1 MEGIQDLLQEGL
13 LKYGKSVLKVC
24 QLMKRTDEVFSWAV
38 DEMQLQRDEQSKKG
52 TFHYLV
58 IY

>member
-1 MEGIQDLLQEGL
+1 M
-13 LKYGKSVLKVC
+13 KYGKSVLKVC
-24 QLMKRTDEVFSWAV
+24 QSMKRKDEVFSWAV
-38 DEMQLQRDEQSKKG
+38 DEMQGQRDEQSKKG